1 MKKMGVMFAA
11 SILAI
16 TLVACGGDEQPEQSE
31 EVEGE
36 EAAGEETEVAQE
48 STYNTD
54 DIPEVIAT
62 VNGEEIDNELYIA
75 YLQQEVQS
83 LTMQGVD
90 LESEEATSFIEGTKK
105 QLLDYM
111 VDERIILQ
119 EAEKEGITAS
129 EEDIDAEIANY
140 LEQYQIDESELEER
154 LSEQGITMEEIRAD
168 FEAPVIR
175 NKYIDQ
181 FVTVPEVTEEELQTT
196 YDEIVASASEAEE
209 ETEIPTFDEYREE
222 LENYLVAQKQQEELG
237 ALLEK
242 LREEYEITTFM

>member
-1 MKKMGVMFAA
+1 MGVMFAA

-31 EVEGE
+31 ELEGE
-36 EAAGEETEVAQE
+36 EAAAGEEANVEQE

-75 YLQQEVQS
+75 YLQQEVQT

-90 LESEEATSFIEGTKK
+90 LESEEATSLIEGTKK

-129 EEDIDAEIANY
+129 EEDIDAEIATY
-140 LEQYQIDESELEER
+140 LKQYQIDENELEKR
-154 LSEQGITMEEIRAD
+154 LSEQGMTMEEIRAD

-209 ETEIPTFDEYREE
+209 ESEIPTFDEYREE
-222 LENYLVAQKQQEELG
+222 LKNYLVGQKKQEELG